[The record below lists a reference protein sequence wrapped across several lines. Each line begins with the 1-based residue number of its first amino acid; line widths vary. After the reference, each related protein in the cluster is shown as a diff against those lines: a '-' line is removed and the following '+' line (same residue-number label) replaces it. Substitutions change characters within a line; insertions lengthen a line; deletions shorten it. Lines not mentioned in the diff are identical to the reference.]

1 MASFTGFNVKS
12 IIEETK
18 QLNVVGKT
26 LITTQKSLSEE
37 QKSSIKLD
45 LEKNKSLQTQA
56 SLIKGLTEAFKPM
69 ITAATKQAEAQEKIA
84 KAQVDATKNA
94 EEHSKAIKEQTETYL
109 DATNERQRFKDSMME
124 VKHQILEVTQVTKGM
139 DKSMFQAMSQSKLW
153 TAGSRLL
160 SGTGLW
166 SVQNAIRGVIDVV
179 SIYQTAQEK
188 KLEITD
194 KAAKAMEN
202 YADVESDYFNKAQKL
217 NKFLKASDHDNL
229 MKESLSYKLLIKR
242 KVGKEDAVK
251 LVKLEVKA
259 MDELLARQKKAIY
272 GGKIRQWF
280 RPKIAKLELKLL
292 SKAESLRDKLFG
304 KKGQAERKEVKW
316 TKEEKDKEGYVE
328 GGIKVRHEPKKLSG
342 REKYVKD
349 FNEKMET
356 VSPYGGKT
364 GIVGASLGLRKKE
377 GGKGLIGHTKGIL
390 KGVKKQGVFGDQKAR
405 VDFLKTKMAPIGKF
419 LKGAIFEQGIK
430 KKLKGINDNLRGKF
444 KKVLPNMLFVFSK
457 MKVALMYFFMLI
469 IGVFIVFKVI
479 SMIWDGMKSVTK
491 GLEDSMFAFFSLG
504 ETFGRVIGGV
514 IDWFMALWKIIYS
527 AFTGDFGGMIDG
539 LIELAITTFFLV
551 VDLLLLGLSLLFT
564 IGAGLVVGFID
575 WIKQP
580 GHMKKLLK
588 GIAAVLVVWT
598 IWAIVK
604 YVAAHIFAGMMALI
618 GAMPLIGIM
627 VGAAILL
634 GLGFIAVYKDEIITF
649 LQGII
654 GAIREWVGENS
665 KAIGGAIIG
674 AGAGFMVAG
683 PAGAIAGAAVGGKI
697 GAGMAEGGV
706 VNTNKHILVGEKG
719 PELVK
724 LPKGSRVH
732 SNKDSKSMMGSNT
745 INNTINVHVNGRIG
759 ASDREVRDIARK
771 VGQLVNTE
779 INRTTSSSSRS
790 VS

>member
-1 MASFTGFNVKS
+1 MG
-12 IIEETK
+12 
-18 QLNVVGKT
+18 
-26 LITTQKSLSEE
+26 
-37 QKSSIKLD
+37 
-45 LEKNKSLQTQA
+45 
-56 SLIKGLTEAFKPM
+56 AFKNTFDKMNESLNTMNEFMMKNNVALTLMSQKM
-69 ITAATKQAEAQEKIA
+69 IESEKVQKETTAAQK
-84 KAQVDATKNA
+84 
-94 EEHSKAIKEQTETYL
+94 EHSKAIKEQTETYL
-109 DATNERQRFKDSMME
+109 DATTENQRFKDSMME
-124 VKHQILEVTQVTKGM
+124 VKRQILEVTQVTKGM

-166 SVQNAIRGVIDVV
+166 SIQNAMRGVIDVV

-194 KAAKAMEN
+194 RAAKAMEN
-202 YADVESDYFNKAQKL
+202 YADIESDYFNKAQKL

-242 KVGKEDAVK
+242 NVGKEDAIK
-251 LVKLEVKA
+251 LVRLEVKA
-259 MDELLARQKKAIY
+259 MDELLDRQKKAIY
-272 GGKIRQWF
+272 GGKVRQWF
-280 RPKIAKLELKLL
+280 RPRMAKLELKMLT
-292 SKAESLRDKLFG
+292 KAESVRDKLFG
-304 KKGQAERKEVKW
+304 KKGRDKIEEVKW
-316 TKEEKDKEGYVE
+316 TKEEKDKEGYVK
-328 GGIKVRHEPKKLSG
+328 GGIKVRREDAKLSG
-342 REKYVKD
+342 REEYIKD
-349 FNEKMET
+349 FNEKMEA
-356 VSPYGGKT
+356 VSEFGGKM

-377 GGKGLIGHTKGIL
+377 GGKGLIEHTKGIL
-390 KGVKKQGVFGDQKAR
+390 KGIKKQGVFGDQKAR
-405 VDFLKTKMAPIGKF
+405 GDFLAERGAVFGKF
-419 LKGAIFEQGIK
+419 LKGAIFEQGIT
-430 KKLKGINDNLRGKF
+430 KKLTGINDNLRGKF

-479 SMIWDGMKSVTK
+479 NMIWDGMKSVTK
-491 GLEDSMFAFFSLG
+491 GLEDSMFAFLSLG
-504 ETFGRVIGGV
+504 ETFGRVISGV

-551 VDLLLLGLSLLFT
+551 VDLLLLGLGLLFT
-564 IGAGLVVGFID
+564 IGAGIVVGFVN
-575 WIKQP
+575 WIKEP

-604 YVAAHIFAGMMALI
+604 YIAAHIFAGMMALI
-618 GAMPLIGIM
+618 GAIPMLGLM
-627 VGAAILL
+627 VGAAILM
-634 GLGFIAVYKDEIITF
+634 GLGFISVYKDEIITY

-654 GAIREWVGENS
+654 GAIKEWVGDNS
-665 KAIGGAIIG
+665 KMIGGAGIG
-674 AGAGFMVAG
+674 AGVGFMMGG
-683 PAGAIAGAAVGGKI
+683 PAGAIAGAAIGGKI
-697 GAGMAEGGV
+697 GAEMAEGGV

-759 ASDREVRDIARK
+759 ASDREIRDIARK

-790 VS
+790 IS